1 MVVHSMPTVLRIEP
15 PFPVEQAITVD
26 DQALRVALGW
36 PVIEHL
42 TGVHN
47 PDPDTVRA
55 MLHDRRLDIERTI
68 KAHLFAHGMPLSR
81 EVALSLADFGTA
93 AA

>member
-26 DQALRVALGW
+26 DAALRVALEW

-42 TGVHN
+42 AGVRN

-55 MLHDRRLDIERTI
+55 TLHDRRLDIERTI
-68 KAHLFAHGMPLSR
+68 KAHLFAHGLPLSG
-81 EVALSLADFGTA
+81 ELALSLADFSPRPS
-93 AA
+93 

>member
-26 DQALRVALGW
+26 DEALRVALEW

-42 TGVHN
+42 AGMRN
-47 PDPDTVRA
+47 PDPDTVRLT
-55 MLHDRRLDIERTI
+55 LHERRLEIERTI
-68 KAHLFAHGMPLSR
+68 KAHLFAHGFPLSR
-81 EVALSLADFGTA
+81 ELALSLADFSA
-93 AA
+93 SPP

>member
-26 DQALRVALGW
+26 DAALRVALEW

-42 TGVHN
+42 AGMRN
-47 PDPDTVRA
+47 PDPDTVR
-55 MLHDRRLDIERTI
+55 LTRHERRLEIERTI
-68 KAHLFAHGMPLSR
+68 KAHLFAHGFPLSG
-81 EVALSLADFGTA
+81 EVALSMADFGPRA
-93 AA
+93 S